1 MSVTTDPVPGRAE
14 TVIARL
20 HALHPR
26 LIDLN
31 LERLERLLGQLGH
44 PERHLPPLIHV
55 AGTNGKGS
63 TIAFLRAIA
72 EAAGQRVH
80 VYTSP
85 HLVRFNE
92 RIRIGGALVSDATLG
107 HALEEL
113 ERINAGAPITVFEM
127 VTAVAFFLFAAHPAD
142 LCLLEVGL
150 GGRFDATNV
159 IPPPLAAAITAIS
172 LDHQEFL
179 GSTLAAIA
187 FEKAG
192 IIKPGVPV
200 ATGAQP
206 PEALA
211 VIREEAARQRAPLL
225 ARGEAWDVAPL
236 AHGFRYRDA
245 TRVRDLPPPVLAGL
259 HQHDNAGVALAAL
272 DAAGLAIPESAIA
285 AGLLRAAWPAR
296 LQRLTGRLAARLPP
310 GFSLWLDGGHNPGA
324 GRALAAYLATWG
336 DQPLHLVVGMKS
348 SKDIGGFLAPILPFA
363 RSVFAVA
370 EPGQYLAAAVT
381 EIIAASGGRARPGPT
396 VASALAAIGRDHA
409 GALPART
416 LICGS
421 LYLAGEVLKQ
431 DAE

>member
-1 MSVTTDPVPGRAE
+1 MSATTAAAAGRAE
-14 TVIARL
+14 AIIARL
-20 HALHPR
+20 HTLHPR
-26 LIDLN
+26 LIDLS
-31 LERLERLLGQLGH
+31 LERLERLLARLGH
-44 PERHLPPLIHV
+44 PERRLPPVIHV

-92 RIRIGGALVSDATLG
+92 RIRIGGDLVTDEALAAS
-107 HALEEL
+107 LEEL
-113 ERINAGAPITVFEM
+113 ERINGGAPITVFEM
-127 VTAVAFFLFAAHPAD
+127 ITAVAFFLFAAHPAD

-159 IPPPLAAAITAIS
+159 IPPPIAAAIASIS

-179 GSTLAAIA
+179 GDTLAAIA

-211 VIREEAARQRAPLL
+211 VIRDEAARQHAPLF
-225 ARGEAWDVAPL
+225 ARGEAWEVAPL
-236 AHGFRYRDA
+236 AQGFRYRDA
-245 TRVRDLPPPVLAGL
+245 THLRELPPPALPGP
-259 HQHDNAGVALAAL
+259 HQHDNAGIALAAL
-272 DAAGLAIPESAIA
+272 DAAGLAIPEPAIA
-285 AGLLRAAWPAR
+285 AGLVRAEWPAR

-324 GRALAAYLATWG
+324 GAALAAHLAAWRER
-336 DQPLHLVVGMKS
+336 PLHLVVGMKS
-348 SKDIGGFLAPILPFA
+348 SKDIAGFLAPILPLA

-370 EPGQYLAAAVT
+370 EPGQYLAAPIA
-381 EIIAASGGRARPGPT
+381 EIIAASGGRARPGPDI
-396 VASALAAIGRDHA
+396 ASALAAIGREPEA
-409 GALPART
+409 AAPGRV

-421 LYLAGEVLKQ
+421 LYLAGEALKQ
-431 DAE
+431 DGG

>member
-1 MSVTTDPVPGRAE
+1 MSVTTTEGRIDPL
-14 TVIARL
+14 IARL

-26 LIDLN
+26 LIDLS
-31 LERLERLLGQLGH
+31 LERLQALLARLGH
-44 PERHLPPLIHV
+44 PERRLPPVIHI

-63 TIAFLRAIA
+63 TTAFLRAIA

-85 HLVRFNE
+85 HLVRFSE
-92 RIRIGGALVSDATLG
+92 RIRIAGALVTDEALAR
-107 HALEEL
+107 ALEEL

-159 IPPPLAAAITAIS
+159 IPPPAASAITSIS

-179 GSTLAAIA
+179 GDTLAAIA

-192 IIKPGVPV
+192 IIKAGVPV
-200 ATGAQP
+200 ATGAQA

-211 VIREEAARQRAPLL
+211 VIREEAARLHAPLL

-236 AHGFRYRDA
+236 AEGFRYRDA
-245 TRVRDLPPPVLAGL
+245 TRLRTLPPPALPGPFQL
-259 HQHDNAGVALAAL
+259 DNAGIALAAL
-272 DAAGLAIPESAIA
+272 DAAGLGIPEAALA
-285 AGLLRAAWPAR
+285 AGLARAEWPAR
-296 LQRLTGRLAARLPP
+296 LQRLTGKLAASLPA

-324 GRALAAYLATWG
+324 GLALAQHLAAWR
-336 DQPLHLVVGMKS
+336 DQPLHLIVGMKS
-348 SKDIGGFLAPILPFA
+348 SKDIAGFLAPLLPLA
-363 RSVFAVA
+363 DQVFAVA
-370 EPGQYLAAAVT
+370 EPGQYLAAPIA
-381 EIIAASGGRARPGPT
+381 EIIAASAGRARPGPT
-396 VASALAAIGRDHA
+396 VAPSLAAIIRNHA
-409 GALPART
+409 PPARI

-431 DAE
+431 DAA